1 MEQFFEKI
9 AEIEKKALEISAEA
23 DTEKNS
29 YSAKLEREFENLDR
43 LYDEKLSKMVEDK
56 VVDEDKKA
64 DDIIN
69 QLRDEHSDKI
79 SKLQAYFEN
88 NMADWED
95 KIFENITE

>member
-9 AEIEKKALEISAEA
+9 AEIEKKTLKISAEA
-23 DTEKNS
+23 DAEKNS

-43 LYDEKLSKMVEDK
+43 LYDEKLNKMVEDK

-79 SKLQAYFEN
+79 SKLQTYFEN

-95 KIFENITE
+95 KIFKNITE